1 MARRIA
7 WWVYVVG
14 IAIGFGGGA
23 VVAWLDERHRY
34 ALVSAPWIV
43 SALMVIL
50 GIVILY
56 LAVQVHRYTTTDPK
70 KRAALKTFINP
81 DRAVNTL
88 VLAKAL
94 AVAGALL
101 VGWYGGQVAMLL
113 RHWDISYYRSLIIE
127 CAVACGAAL
136 FDMIAGIVGEWLCQ
150 LPPTEG
156 PEHPKGMQR
165 ARRNST
171 IVTGRCNRTARSHNP
186 QRCNE

>member
-7 WWVYVVG
+7 WWVYAVCIVL
-14 IAIGFGGGA
+14 GFSGGA
-23 VVAWLDERHRY
+23 IIAWLDEHRRY
-34 ALVSAPWIV
+34 ALVAAPWIV
-43 SALMVIL
+43 SVLMVIL
-50 GIVILY
+50 GIVVLY

-81 DRAVNTL
+81 DRAVTTL
-88 VLAKAL
+88 VLTKAL

-113 RHWDISYYRSLIIE
+113 RHWEISYYRSLVIE

-156 PEHPKGMQR
+156 PEHPRMAPK
-165 ARRNST
+165 S
-171 IVTGRCNRTARSHNP
+171 NRSVAAGHCSSSSER
-186 QRCNE
+186 